1 MRAERS
7 EGPPAGR
14 GGVTRRKVAL
24 VIGAGSVKCAAAIGL
39 ARVLSRER
47 VDVDLIVGCSAGSMF
62 AALMAMGRTSDEVA
76 AIAARLWTRE
86 LTATRDFRAMLS
98 VVLPRLLGFGERFG
112 MRSDR
117 RVRSA
122 LAEAFGDA
130 RIEALKTRLMITAT
144 DFRTGEQ
151 AVFDRGRVVDAIRA
165 SIAIPF
171 IFTPAEVDGRLCI
184 DGFLSDPLP
193 VGPAVRD
200 GADVIIAM
208 GFESNYQE
216 RIDSPGRFAFQ
227 LSSIVTNNLLR
238 SRYAFHNVAHH
249 GEVIA
254 IVPEFRER
262 IGLFDTARIP
272 YIIEEGERATE
283 AMLPHLLR
291 MLEAPVG
298 QAGGA

>member
-1 MRAERS
+1 MRDDRTER
-7 EGPPAGR
+7 GANAR
-14 GGVTRRKVAL
+14 GGMTRRKVAL

-39 ARVLSRER
+39 ARVLARER
-47 VDVDLIVGCSAGSMF
+47 IDVDLIVGCSAGSMF
-62 AALMAMGRTSDEVA
+62 AALLAMGRTSDEVA
-76 AIAARLWTRE
+76 ATAARLWTRE
-86 LTATRDFRAMLS
+86 LTSTRDTRAMLS
-98 VVLPRLLGFGERFG
+98 ILLPKLLGFGERFG

-117 RVRSA
+117 RVRAA
-122 LAEAFGDA
+122 LAEAFGDT
-130 RIEALKTRLMITAT
+130 RIEALQTRLMITAT
-144 DFRTGEQ
+144 DFHTGEQ
-151 AVFDRGRVVDAIRA
+151 AVFERGRVVDAIRA

-193 VGPAVRD
+193 VGPAVRE

-272 YIIEEGERATE
+272 SIIEDGERATE
-283 AMLPHLLR
+283 AVLPHLLR
-291 MLEAPVG
+291 MLEAPIDE
-298 QAGGA
+298 AREA

>member
-1 MRAERS
+1 M
-7 EGPPAGR
+7 
-14 GGVTRRKVAL
+14 TRRKVAL

-39 ARVLSRER
+39 ARVLAREHI
-47 VDVDLIVGCSAGSMF
+47 DVDLIVGCSAGSMF
-62 AALMAMGRTSDEVA
+62 AALLAMGHTTDEVA
-76 AIAARLWTRE
+76 ATAARLWTRE
-86 LTATRDFRAMLS
+86 LTATRDTRAMLS
-98 VVLPRLLGFGERFG
+98 IVLPKLFGFGERFG

-117 RVRSA
+117 RVRAA
-122 LAEAFGDA
+122 LVEAFGDT
-130 RIEALKTRLMITAT
+130 RIEALGTRLLITAT
-144 DFRTGEQ
+144 DFHTGEQ

-171 IFTPAEVDGRLCI
+171 IFTPSEVDGRLCI

-193 VGPAVRD
+193 VGPAVRE

-262 IGLFDTARIP
+262 VGLFDTARIP
-272 YIIEEGERATE
+272 SIIEDGERATE
-283 AMLPHLLR
+283 AVLPHLLR
-291 MLEAPVG
+291 MLEAPIDE
-298 QAGGA
+298 ARGA

>member
-1 MRAERS
+1 MRAERD
-7 EGPPAGR
+7 GAPPPERA
-14 GGVTRRKVAL
+14 GVTKRKVAL

-39 ARVLSRER
+39 ARVLARER
-47 VDVDLIVGCSAGSMF
+47 VDIDLIVGCSAGSIF
-62 AALMAMGRTSDEVA
+62 AALMAMGGTSDEVA

-86 LTATRDFRAMLS
+86 LTSTRDTRAMLS
-98 VVLPRLLGFGERFG
+98 IVLPKLLGFGEHFG

-117 RVRSA
+117 RVRAA
-122 LAEAFGDA
+122 LADAFGDT
-130 RIEALKTRLMITAT
+130 RIEALPTRLLITAT

-151 AVFDRGRVVDAIRA
+151 AVFERGRVVDAIRA

-171 IFTPAEVDGRLCI
+171 VFTPAEVDGRLCI

-216 RIDSPGRFAFQ
+216 RIDTPGRFAFQ

-238 SRYAFHNVAHH
+238 SRYAFHSVAHH

-283 AMLPHLLR
+283 AMLPHLMR
-291 MLEAPVG
+291 MIDSPATHAGEA
-298 QAGGA
+298 

>member
-1 MRAERS
+1 MPTDVDPR
-7 EGPPAGR
+7 PPAAA
-14 GGVTRRKVAL
+14 RRASKRSVAL

-39 ARVLSRER
+39 ARVLAREHIGI
-47 VDVDLIVGCSAGSMF
+47 DLVVGCSAGSMF

-76 AIAARLWTRE
+76 ATAARLWTRE
-86 LTATRDFRAMLS
+86 LTSARDARAMLS
-98 VVLPRLLGFGERFG
+98 VVLPKLLGFGERFG

-117 RVRSA
+117 RVRRA

-130 RIEALKTRLMITAT
+130 RIEALETRLLITAT

-151 AVFDRGRVVDAIRA
+151 AVFDRGSLVDAIRA

-171 IFTPAEVDGRLCI
+171 IFSPSEVDGRLCI

-193 VGPAVRD
+193 IGPAVRE
-200 GADVIIAM
+200 GADIIIAM
-208 GFESNYQE
+208 GFESNYQQ

-262 IGLFDTARIP
+262 IGLFDTGRIP

-283 AMLPHLLR
+283 AVLPHLVR
-291 MLEAPVG
+291 MLDHPEAG
-298 QAGGA
+298 EAAR

>member
-1 MRAERS
+1 M
-7 EGPPAGR
+7 
-14 GGVTRRKVAL
+14 TRRKVAL

-39 ARVLSRER
+39 ARVLARER
-47 VDVDLIVGCSAGSMF
+47 IGIDLIVGCSGGSMF
-62 AALMAMGRTSDEVA
+62 AALMAMGRTTDEVA
-76 AIAARLWTRE
+76 STAAQLWTRE
-86 LTATRDFRAMLS
+86 LTAKRDMRAMLS
-98 VVLPRLLGFGERFG
+98 VVLPKLLGFGERFG

-117 RVRSA
+117 RVREA
-122 LAEAFGDA
+122 LVQAFGD
-130 RIEALKTRLMITAT
+130 RQIETLQTRLLITAT

-151 AVFDRGRVVDAIRA
+151 AVFDRGPLVDAIRA

-171 IFTPAEVDGRLCI
+171 IFTPFEVDGRLCI

-193 VGPAVRD
+193 IGPAIRE

-238 SRYAFHNVAHH
+238 SRYAFHNIAHH

-254 IVPEFRER
+254 VVPEFRER
-262 IGLFDTARIP
+262 IGLFDTERIP

-283 AMLPHLLR
+283 AVLPHLLR
-291 MLEAPVG
+291 MLEAPSATVSG
-298 QAGGA
+298 E